1 MNGLTESINLY
12 SIRYMKKVR
21 KIFLEDNNNIHF
33 VKFKL
38 TFKPNEDED
47 DDDDDGYDDT
57 YFPDESDVEYALE
70 NSMLDQANE
79 YIVYVHKITDKKAV
93 FMIEVTNEETD
104 EYIPSEEDIEN
115 AMEYSG
121 DIDEWNMFYAEIVSE
136 TINRTKLRDEKLTE
150 IGL

>member
-38 TFKPNEDED
+38 TFKPNDEYEYEDTE
-47 DDDDDGYDDT
+47 
-57 YFPDESDVEYALE
+57 FPDENDVENSLE

-79 YIVYVHKITDKKAV
+79 YLVYVHKITDKKAV
-93 FMIEVTNEETD
+93 FFIEVTNEETD
-104 EYIPSEEDIEN
+104 EYMPSEEDIEN

-121 DIDEWNMFYAEIVSE
+121 VIDQWNMFYAEIVSE
-136 TINRTKLRDEKLTE
+136 TINRSKLRDEKLTE

>member
-1 MNGLTESINLY
+1 MNGLTGSINLTDHN
-12 SIRYMKKVR
+12 MKKVR

-38 TFKPNEDED
+38 TFKPNDEYEYEDTE
-47 DDDDDGYDDT
+47 
-57 YFPDESDVEYALE
+57 FPDENDVENSLE

-79 YIVYVHKITDKKAV
+79 YLVYVHKITDKKAV
-93 FMIEVTNEETD
+93 FFIEVTNEETD
-104 EYIPSEEDIEN
+104 EYMPSEEDIEN

>member
-1 MNGLTESINLY
+1 MNGLTESINLTDHN
-12 SIRYMKKVR
+12 MKKVR

-38 TFKPNEDED
+38 TFKPNDEYEYEDTE
-47 DDDDDGYDDT
+47 
-57 YFPDESDVEYALE
+57 FPDENDVENSLE

-79 YIVYVHKITDKKAV
+79 YLVYVHKITDKKAV
-93 FMIEVTNEETD
+93 FFIEVTNEETD
-104 EYIPSEEDIEN
+104 EYMPSEEDIEN

-121 DIDEWNMFYAEIVSE
+121 VIDQWNMFYAEIVSE
-136 TINRTKLRDEKLTE
+136 TINRSKLRDEKLTE

>member
-1 MNGLTESINLY
+1 MNGLTGSINLTDHN
-12 SIRYMKKVR
+12 MKKVR

-38 TFKPNEDED
+38 TFKPNDEYEYEDTE
-47 DDDDDGYDDT
+47 
-57 YFPDESDVEYALE
+57 FPDENDVENSLE

-79 YIVYVHKITDKKAV
+79 YLVYVHKITDKKAV
-93 FMIEVTNEETD
+93 FFIEVTNEETD
-104 EYIPSEEDIEN
+104 EYMPSEEDIEN

-121 DIDEWNMFYAEIVSE
+121 VIDQWNMFYAEIVSE
-136 TINRTKLRDEKLTE
+136 TINRSKLRDEKLTE